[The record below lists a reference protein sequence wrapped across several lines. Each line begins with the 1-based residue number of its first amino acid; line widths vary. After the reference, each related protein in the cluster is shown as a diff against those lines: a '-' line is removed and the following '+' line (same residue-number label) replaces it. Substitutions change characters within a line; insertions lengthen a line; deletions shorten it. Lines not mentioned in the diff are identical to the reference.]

1 MSGHDMKKLIQ
12 FMLQRRYYANPLVHR
27 VDINFIYIDE
37 QTIYFAYDKSKV
49 NNTHTHVKIISI
61 TNLEVKKKICKK
73 KNVQNFLKS
82 TITEYTHTHTYIHIH
97 TYHKQI

>member
-37 QTIYFAYDKSKV
+37 QTIYFTYDKSKV
-49 NNTHTHVKIISI
+49 NNTHTRKDNKYNKPRSEKK
-61 TNLEVKKKICKK
+61 NMQKKKKK
-73 KNVQNFLKS
+73 KYKIF
-82 TITEYTHTHTYIHIH
+82 
-97 TYHKQI
+97 